1 MQMDYTEFIRSKAR
15 VIEDCGFAMPDG
27 YDYLYPFQRS
37 LVEFACKRGRSALYC
52 DCGLGKT
59 PMQLSWADAVVN
71 HAGPVLILTPL
82 AVSEQTKR
90 EADKFGIEAYHSRE
104 GDISDR
110 ITITNYER
118 LHKYKPGY
126 FSGIVL
132 DESSILKNYAG
143 KYRQAITDFM
153 QGIPY
158 RLLCTA
164 TPAPNDHMELGT
176 SSEALG
182 IMKRKEMLSVF
193 FTHDS
198 GDTNKW
204 ILSGHAK
211 DPFWEFMAQWSR
223 AVRKP
228 SDCGDYDDTE
238 FSLPDMRMVQH
249 TLPSK
254 PVGDRLF
261 AVEAVTLAEQRAERR
276 ATMTDRCD
284 KVAEIANANDEPFIA
299 WCALNDESAMLKDK
313 ISGAVEICGS
323 DSDAEKERKMLGFSD
338 GSIRAIVTKPSIAGF
353 GMNWQHCNRMS
364 FFPSH
369 SHEQFYQA
377 SRRCWRFGQKR
388 EVECHIVTTEAEVSV
403 TKNMQRKERLA
414 DEMFDG
420 IVSGM
425 KRYQKESKKTTYQPT
440 KKMEMPKW

>member
-1 MQMDYTEFIRSKAR
+1 MGYKEFIDNKKRT
-15 VIEDCGFAMPDG
+15 VPDCGFE
-27 YDYLYPFQRS
+27 YDNRHKFLYPFQNH
-37 LVEFACKRGRSALYC
+37 LVSWACRRGRASIFA

-59 PMQLSWADAVVN
+59 PMQLSWADAVVS

-82 AVSEQTKR
+82 AVAEQTMR
-90 EADKFGIEAYHSRE
+90 EASKFGIDAFHTRT
-104 GDISDR
+104 GDYCSN

-118 LHKYKPGY
+118 LHKFDPSKFAGV
-126 FSGIVL
+126 VL

-143 KYRQAITDFM
+143 KYRQAITEFM
-153 QGIPY
+153 SGIKY

-182 IMKRKEMLSVF
+182 IMKRKEMLSVY

-204 ILSGHAK
+204 VLSGHAK
-211 DPFWEFMAQWSR
+211 KPFWQFMAQWSR
-223 AVRKP
+223 AARKP
-228 SDCGDYDDTE
+228 SDVGDFDDAR
-238 FSLPDMRMVQH
+238 FVLPPMEMTQH
-249 TLPSK
+249 TLKSK
-254 PVGDRLF
+254 ATGDRLF
-261 AVEAVTLAEQRAERR
+261 AVEALTLADQRAERR
-276 ATMTDRCD
+276 ATMDDRCS
-284 KVAEIANANDEPFIA
+284 KVADIANQDGEPFIA
-299 WCALNDESAMLKDK
+299 WCSLNDESKMLADK
-313 ISGAVEICGS
+313 IDGAVEITGS
-323 DSDAEKERKMLGFSD
+323 DSDEAKERKMLGFSD

-388 EVECHIVTTEAEVSV
+388 DVECHIVTTEAERSV
-403 TKNMQRKERLA
+403 TKNMQRKEALA
-414 DEMFDG
+414 DELFDG

-425 KRYQKESKKTTYQPT
+425 KEYQKGAKATYKPT
-440 KKMEMPKW
+440 KKMEAPKW